1 MNSTIFVSSSCVNH
15 GRIAQS
21 VQMLAAKG
29 FKHIELSGGTN
40 LYPEWKSELM
50 ALKSE
55 LGLTYRCHNYF
66 PPPKEHFVLNLS
78 SHDKAERHRSIEHVL
93 NVIELSS
100 ELEAPVYGIHAGF
113 RLQPDTNKLGKA
125 FTNVALQPESEAI
138 ELFAAAW
145 ERVNIRAVEMG
156 VKLYV
161 ENNVLSAANRKTFT
175 QGNPFLATDS
185 ASINKLHKA
194 TGAPLLLDIAHLK
207 VSCNS
212 LNLCFENELSTLIP
226 QSDYLHFSDNNG
238 MADTNHG
245 LQRDSDIFKLL
256 ESVDLKGKTIT
267 LEVYDGTLKDSYEST
282 TALLNS

>member
-1 MNSTIFVSSSCVNH
+1 MNSAIFVSSSCVNNS
-15 GRIAQS
+15 RIAQS
-21 VQMLAAKG
+21 VKMLADQG
-29 FKHIELSGGTN
+29 FTNIELSGGTN
-40 LYPEWKSELM
+40 LYPEWKAELIT
-50 ALKSE
+50 LKSE

-78 SHDKAERHRSIEHVL
+78 SHDKFERRRSIEHVL
-93 NVIELSS
+93 NVIELSN
-100 ELEAPVYGIHAGF
+100 ELEASVYGIHAGF

-125 FTNVALQPESEAI
+125 FTNVALQPENEAI

-145 ERVNIRAVEMG
+145 EKVNDRAIEHG

-161 ENNVLSAANRKTFT
+161 ENNVLSAANHKTFT

-185 ASINKLHKA
+185 VSIKKLQKA

-212 LNLCFENELSTLIP
+212 LGLSFDNELKTLVA

-245 LQRDSDIFKLL
+245 LHKGTEVFKLL
-256 ESVDLKGKTIT
+256 ESVALNNKTIT
-267 LEVYDGTLKDSYEST
+267 LEVYDGSLQESYEST
-282 TALLNS
+282 AALLNS